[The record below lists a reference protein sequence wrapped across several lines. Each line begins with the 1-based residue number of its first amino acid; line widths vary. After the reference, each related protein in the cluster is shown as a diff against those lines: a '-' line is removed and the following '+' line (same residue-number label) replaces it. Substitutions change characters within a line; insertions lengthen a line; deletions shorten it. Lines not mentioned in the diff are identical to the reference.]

1 MKYSFTVIAI
11 SETWVTELYDDD
23 LLIPGYILFSKPRS
37 SRGGGA
43 SLYVKENISCTIRP
57 DLSIDTDGTCESIFI
72 EISNYFKRKTIVGC
86 LYRAPN
92 NDMKLFNEN
101 FDGLLHKLDKEHASC
116 IIAGD
121 FNINLLNNVSHTD
134 TTSFVDNMSQLTTLH
149 WANVD
154 IKLEWLDAETSRW
167 PNIGAMQVSN
177 IGNQFGVIRSAMQS
191 SKLHFVGVLKCEY
204 MKLAVLYHH
213 PT

>member
-1 MKYSFTVIAI
+1 MVSLVIFLMQMI
-11 SETWVTELYDDD
+11 KT
-23 LLIPGYILFSKPRS
+23 
-37 SRGGGA
+37 
-43 SLYVKENISCTIRP
+43 
-57 DLSIDTDGTCESIFI
+57 LSI
-72 EISNYFKRKTIVGC
+72 N
-86 LYRAPN
+86 
-92 NDMKLFNEN
+92 
-101 FDGLLHKLDKEHASC
+101 HAV
-116 IIAGD
+116 I
-121 FNINLLNNVSHTD
+121 T
-134 TTSFVDNMSQLTTLH
+134 SQLTTLH

>member
-1 MKYSFTVIAI
+1 MMTANGLEYNYCNFVYNTCNRASG
-11 SETWVTELYDDD
+11 SL
-23 LLIPGYILFSKPRS
+23 
-37 SRGGGA
+37 SR
-43 SLYVKENISCTIRP
+43 VPT
-57 DLSIDTDGTCESIFI
+57 
-72 EISNYFKRKTIVGC
+72 
-86 LYRAPN
+86 
-92 NDMKLFNEN
+92 
-101 FDGLLHKLDKEHASC
+101 
-116 IIAGD
+116 
-121 FNINLLNNVSHTD
+121 
-134 TTSFVDNMSQLTTLH
+134 QLTTLH